1 MKTKLIVAWSFT
13 MLNLIIG
20 FVLLL
25 GKLESFTFTEF
36 IVIKVI
42 ALVALYI
49 AFEMIKMFK
58 NNEIN

>member
-25 GKLESFTFTEF
+25 GKLESFTFTKF

>member
-1 MKTKLIVAWSFT
+1 MRTKLIVAWSFT

-25 GKLESFTFTEF
+25 GELEPFTFTKF
-36 IVIKVI
+36 IIIKVI

-49 AFEMIKMFK
+49 AFEMIKMLK